1 MVYIM
6 SKCSFRGNLTVV
18 KFGLKLWKRKGEAG
32 AVKAIYFH
40 LFYIGG
46 GTCFIAAFVAE
57 WLHSVKVVAEE
68 CTLGEIFWAEKV
80 YSMWIWVF

>member
-1 MVYIM
+1 M
-6 SKCSFRGNLTVV
+6 
-18 KFGLKLWKRKGEAG
+18 
-32 AVKAIYFH
+32 KAIYFH

-68 CTLGEIFWAEKV
+68 CTLGEIF
-80 YSMWIWVF
+80 